1 MSALNKWR
9 RHLRGSEAAKSPPR
23 KEGTF
28 GFVDRNGPRA
38 QRRVTLHRSNF
49 RAGGASGCRQQQTRS
64 SARSQN
70 CAVFM
75 KPRKQ
80 PRFQRQF
87 LLLHTWQRLFIWITR
102 KWMPKKRRQVQVF
115 SRKERQ
121 VRTQL
126 HRHEVD
132 RERPDVLP
140 LWYQMSGNLA
150 PVGVDVADVCDELQT
165 RAQVVLVPEPPSN
178 LKDRFHLESH

>member
-1 MSALNKWR
+1 MTDGGQPCSQKAQLISALNQWR
-9 RHLRGSEAAKSPPR
+9 RHLRGSEAAKSPLR

-28 GFVDRNGPRA
+28 GFLDRISPRA
-38 QRRVTLHRSNF
+38 RRRVTLHRSIF
-49 RAGGASGCRQQQTRS
+49 RAGGASGCRQQQMRS

-70 CAVFM
+70 GAVFM
-75 KPRKQ
+75 EPRKQ

-87 LLLHTWQRLFIWITR
+87 LLLHTWQTSFYLNNT
-102 KWMPKKRRQVQVF
+102 KVDAEKTATGASL

-140 LWYQMSGNLA
+140 LWY
-150 PVGVDVADVCDELQT
+150 
-165 RAQVVLVPEPPSN
+165 
-178 LKDRFHLESH
+178 